1 MSYPG
6 KLRIIAGKH
15 KGRKIPV
22 LSMKTL
28 RPTPDRVRETLFNW
42 LQGTVSGAR
51 CVNLFAGTG
60 ILGFE
65 ALSRGAQWTV
75 MVDSALNI
83 TEMLKKV
90 RSELNMTPDECPII
104 HQDVLS
110 WLSQGGHQPADLIF
124 MDPPFDSDLLEKS
137 LQCLPESGLLGA
149 HTKIYTELPIDK
161 PVPVLEGYEVRKSQK
176 AGQVG
181 YYLLAKV

>member
-6 KLRIIAGKH
+6 KLRIIAGKN

-42 LQGTVSGAR
+42 LQGTIGGAR

-65 ALSRGAQWTV
+65 ALSRGAQSAV
-75 MVDSALNI
+75 MVDSALNV

-90 RSELNMTPDECPII
+90 RLDLQISPDECPIVQ
-104 HQDVLS
+104 QDVIK

-137 LQCLPESGLLGA
+137 LACLPDSGLLGA
-149 HTKIYTELPIDK
+149 RSKIYTELPIDK
-161 PVPVLEGYEVRKSQK
+161 PVPTLEGYEVVKSQK